1 MNYFKCGDRVQ
12 LKTKM
17 AGQFGF
23 DFSKES
29 GIVVGY
35 ATLQSGVPCVIL
47 SMDSTDS
54 NGIRH
59 DRLVVSMDAVE
70 VLS

>member
-12 LKTKM
+12 LKGKT
-17 AGQFGF
+17 AFAVEF
-23 DFSKES
+23 DFAKES

-47 SMDSTDS
+47 SMSVRDSKGAWH
-54 NGIRH
+54 NH
-59 DRLVVSMDAVE
+59 LVVSMDAVE
-70 VLS
+70 PLT